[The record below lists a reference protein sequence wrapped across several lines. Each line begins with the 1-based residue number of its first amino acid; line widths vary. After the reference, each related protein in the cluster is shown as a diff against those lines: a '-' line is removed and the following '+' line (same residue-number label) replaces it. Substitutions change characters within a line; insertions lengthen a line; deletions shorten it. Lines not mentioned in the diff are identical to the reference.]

1 MKTFLQTA
9 KLLLIGWGLAAAAVV
24 LASFVSPE
32 RADMQLLRV
41 VLLEVTLVTVPAHL
55 VFRSPTGSLLTRR
68 IVVTACAAVIAAAVP
83 VLSGMRPFTWTFCA
97 WTAGGIVA
105 THYAYGLNFLR
116 GLFARSM
123 PDGVRP
129 FDHQG

>member
-32 RADMQLLRV
+32 RADMRLLRV
-41 VLLEVTLVTVPAHL
+41 VLLEVTLLTVPAHL

-83 VLSGMRPFTWTFCA
+83 VFCGIQPFTWTFCA
-97 WTAGGIVA
+97 WTAGGIVGA
-105 THYAYGLNFLR
+105 SALAFVIADRIEAHAL
-116 GLFARSM
+116 ARINEKL
-123 PDGVRP
+123 G
-129 FDHQG
+129 QNE

>member
-32 RADMQLLRV
+32 RADMRLLRV

-55 VFRSPTGSLLTRR
+55 VFRSPMGSLLTRR

-83 VLSGMRPFTWTFCA
+83 VFCGIQPFTWTFCA
-97 WTAGGIVA
+97 WTVGGIVGA
-105 THYAYGLNFLR
+105 SALAFVIADRIEAHIL
-116 GLFARSM
+116 ARINEKL
-123 PDGVRP
+123 G
-129 FDHQG
+129 QNE

>member
-32 RADMQLLRV
+32 RADMRLLRV

-83 VLSGMRPFTWTFCA
+83 VFCGIQPFTWTFCA
-97 WTAGGIVA
+97 WTAGSIVGA
-105 THYAYGLNFLR
+105 SALAFVIADRIEAHAL
-116 GLFARSM
+116 ARINEKL
-123 PDGVRP
+123 G
-129 FDHQG
+129 QNE